1 MRTRF
6 TDLVGCRYPLQNA
19 GMGAVGSPGL
29 AAAVARAGGLGMMG
43 AGLGEVPETDGKLGV
58 NFLAPGGF
66 DLEYIGRVAPQVRV
80 VEFFYG
86 DPSPAPV
93 RAAHSGGALVSWQ
106 VGSVAEAVA
115 ACECGSDLIVAQGIE
130 AGGHVRGKVRL
141 DALLPSVLAAVK
153 VPVVAAGGIASPERV
168 RAVMDA
174 GADAVRVGTRFV
186 AATECDAHPDYVR
199 RLIEADGPADTELTL
214 QFDQGWPDA
223 PHRALRS
230 AVKAAQRARFHGV
243 APPTRG
249 ERGPVDHRALYAG
262 EGVGHVKRAEAAS
275 DIVADL
281 VSLLD

>member
-1 MRTRF
+1 M
-6 TDLVGCRYPLQNA
+6 
-19 GMGAVGSPGL
+19 
-29 AAAVARAGGLGMMG
+29 
-43 AGLGEVPETDGKLGV
+43 GEVPETDGKLGV

-115 ACECGSDLIVAQGIE
+115 ACECGSDLIVAQGTE

-262 EGVGHVKRAEAAS
+262 EGVGHVKRTEAAS